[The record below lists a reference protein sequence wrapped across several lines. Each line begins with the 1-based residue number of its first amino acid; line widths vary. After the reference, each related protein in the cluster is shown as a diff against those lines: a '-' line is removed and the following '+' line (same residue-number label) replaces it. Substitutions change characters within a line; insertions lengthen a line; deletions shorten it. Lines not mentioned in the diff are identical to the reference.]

1 MHSGIRTAG
10 LFLVA
15 LITGILY
22 AFIVGLFAAPL
33 RAPFIAL
40 PILTGLFWWIFWKF
54 KAIRFVG
61 FLWMLPVAVIAF
73 EIYWSAANPG
83 MVADRYTAADRSHY
97 KSGRV
102 KRASAVNADADI
114 YGAGV
119 TEVLFGSDG
128 FRADPET
135 GRGNPDRCQF
145 ALIGDSMVYGSGLPY
160 QNTFGPVLAEMG
172 VRACVFGVTG
182 NSPVDY
188 LATARHVADRIDPGA
203 YVGFYL
209 YAYNDFVNLNKYATR
224 GFLAF
229 SKRFPRLFTW
239 VAAFDSWRQGTVTF
253 SRFTARRFPRDGV
266 RCPTC
271 AAARVGGAVW
281 QYDFGKSR
289 IKIFYPHDPVQYKR
303 PNSLDGQKRA
313 ALKLFFDGVTELS
326 RGRSWR
332 VAMIIHPDES
342 EFYANLARGTA
353 SFADLDPRRA
363 DALKICHEYGFSCAD
378 ISRHIYKRALEEGEN
393 PYFANN
399 RHFSIAGTRIVAE
412 SFVAQAKETPQAEAA
427 TSLGQLPK

>member
-1 MHSGIRTAG
+1 MHNGIRAAG
-10 LFLVA
+10 LVLVS

-22 AFIVGLFAAPL
+22 AVVVGLFAAPL
-33 RAPFIAL
+33 RAPLIAL
-40 PILTGLFWWIFWKF
+40 PVLTALFWLVFWKF
-54 KAIRFVG
+54 NAFRFAG
-61 FLWMLPVAVIAF
+61 FLWALPVAVIAF
-73 EIYWSAANPG
+73 ELFWSATSPG

-102 KRASAVNADADI
+102 KRPSPAGADAGI
-114 YGAGV
+114 YGAGLS
-119 TEVLFGSDG
+119 EMFFGADG

-135 GRGNPDRCQF
+135 GKGNPERCHF

-160 QNTFGPVLAEMG
+160 PKTFGPVLAEMG

-182 NSPVDY
+182 NSPIDY
-188 LATARHVADRIDPGA
+188 LATARYVADRIEPGG
-203 YVGFYL
+203 YVAFYL
-209 YAYNDFVNLNKYATR
+209 YAYNDFVNLNKYASR
-224 GFLAF
+224 GMLSL
-229 SKRFPRLFTW
+229 SKRFPRVFAW
-239 VAAFDSWRQGTVTF
+239 AAAFDNWRQSTFTF
-253 SRFTARRFPRDGV
+253 SRFTAKRSSRDGA

-271 AAARVGGAVW
+271 AAGRESGTVW

-289 IKIFYPHDPVQYKR
+289 IKIYYPHDPAQYEPPK
-303 PNSLDGQKRA
+303 PLNGQKRA
-313 ALKLFFDGVTELS
+313 ALQLFFDGVRKLA

-332 VAMIIHPDES
+332 AAMIIHPDES
-342 EFYANLARGTA
+342 EFYANVARRAA

-378 ISRHIYKRALEEGEN
+378 ISRHIYKRTLEEGEN

-412 SFVAQAKETPQAEAA
+412 SFVAQAKEIPQAGAA
-427 TSLGQLPK
+427 VSLGQLPK